1 MESVSKVIE
10 ELEANP
16 VRFRARGG
24 YERLLDLLREGHA
37 ADAVRGVLKG
47 HSEIAGD
54 VLWTV
59 AQLENVAPFVS
70 EAEMY
75 LSSDDKATAAYAMEV
90 VLRGAQD
97 PGPLLAALDR
107 LRSCDVAVCE
117 HAVRTLAGEGLDRLV
132 EMLRIAGGAWL
143 TLAGELTP
151 DPIRK
156 ETVEKLTEHDCRDHQ
171 VVGLVLATLACE
183 QDESFANILRR
194 SNETWIR
201 GYGEWL
207 VSE

>member
-1 MESVSKVIE
+1 MESVSKTIE
-10 ELEANP
+10 GLIANP
-16 VRFRARGG
+16 HRFRATGG
-24 YERLLDLLREGHA
+24 YERLLSFLRKGRGS
-37 ADAVRGVLKG
+37 DAVRRVLKG

-59 AQLENVAPFVS
+59 AQLENVAPFVA
-70 EAEMY
+70 EAETY

-97 PGPLLAALDR
+97 AGPLLAALER

-132 EMLRIAGGAWL
+132 EVLRTAGGAWCV
-143 TLAGELTP
+143 LAKVLESGPVRREMIESL
-151 DPIRK
+151 
-156 ETVEKLTEHDCRDHQ
+156 VLHDSRDHQ
-171 VVGLVLATLACE
+171 VLGLAMVTLACE
-183 QDESFANILRR
+183 QDKTLANVLKR
-194 SNETWIR
+194 STENWVQ